1 MRHIVQNVQK
11 EAKSLRKKKKIYIQQ
26 QQQQQQKRNI
36 EFSLPNPNKR
46 NEVANSGIANGTV
59 EQAGPVTCPKAQKKY
74 IRTVI
79 ALEPAIRKT
88 RSGKKKKTKKK
99 KMPVGRTGEK
109 DA

>member
-1 MRHIVQNVQK
+1 MLTNYSNI
-11 EAKSLRKKKKIYIQQ
+11 Q

-99 KMPVGRTGEK
+99 KCLWEGQVKKMLNETKFVVTLV
-109 DA
+109 